1 MGFWL
6 QRNLSVG
13 ETLITSPPLTSFKV
27 RFAIANFY
35 CNLLTCILTRVNLSQ
50 QSESSKLTRV
60 SQSSISQ
67 RDFQSYASFWFSQTL
82 TQPFNSSS
90 QIFIDFNSFFLVCFQ
105 IPIRS
110 RPRPS
115 TPLPSLPRLL
125 LLIRPRGRRGT
136 PVGNRGG
143 PRAGRRPCRS
153 ASKPRRRRRKKRR
166 RGRESGEGRERERE
180 QKKEGVERKRERK
193 DRKRKKERERERTR
207 EREFFGPLGPF
218 S

>member
-6 QRNLSVG
+6 QWNLSVG
-13 ETLITSPPLTSFKV
+13 ETLITSPPLPSFMV
-27 RFAIANFY
+27 RFAIAKFY
-35 CNLLTCILTRVNLSQ
+35 CNPLTYILTRINLSQ

-67 RDFQSYASFWFSQTL
+67 RDFQSDASFWFSQTL

-115 TPLPSLPRLL
+115 GPRPSLPRLL

-136 PVGNRGG
+136 PLGDRGG
-143 PRAGRRPCRS
+143 PRAGRRPRRS
-153 ASKPRRRRRKKRR
+153 AS
-166 RGRESGEGRERERE
+166 
-180 QKKEGVERKRERK
+180 
-193 DRKRKKERERERTR
+193 
-207 EREFFGPLGPF
+207 
-218 S
+218 

>member
-67 RDFQSYASFWFSQTL
+67 RDFQSVASFWFSQTL
-82 TQPFNSSS
+82 TQSSTSSS
-90 QIFIDFNSFFLVCFQ
+90 QIFRVLISFSLGCFQ
-105 IPIRS
+105 ILVWFG
-110 RPRPS
+110 PRPPGLS
-115 TPLPSLPRLL
+115 PLPRLL
-125 LLIRPRGRRGT
+125 LLVRRWTRRWT
-136 PVGNRGG
+136 PVGDGAGSRG
-143 PRAGRRPCRS
+143 ARRPRRS
-153 ASKPRRRRRKKRR
+153 AP
-166 RGRESGEGRERERE
+166 
-180 QKKEGVERKRERK
+180 
-193 DRKRKKERERERTR
+193 
-207 EREFFGPLGPF
+207 
-218 S
+218 

>member
-1 MGFWL
+1 MSFWL

-90 QIFIDFNSFFLVCFQ
+90 QIFMGFNSFFFRLFSDPDS
-105 IPIRS
+105 ISASIFRPTALAPS
-110 RPRPS
+110 PPPPRP
-115 TPLPSLPRLL
+115 TP
-125 LLIRPRGRRGT
+125 
-136 PVGNRGG
+136 
-143 PRAGRRPCRS
+143 S
-153 ASKPRRRRRKKRR
+153 ASLDACGRRRRLTWSPTPPPFGAVAEKKKKKEEKERQRKRR
-166 RGRESGEGRERERE
+166 RT
-180 QKKEGVERKRERK
+180 RKRERTEE
-193 DRKRKKERERERTR
+193 RESRKKERKK
-207 EREFFGPLGPF
+207 G
-218 S
+218 

>member
-67 RDFQSYASFWFSQTL
+67 RDFQSYANFWFSQTL

-105 IPIRS
+105 IPFRF

-115 TPLPSLPRLL
+115 GPRPPLPRLL
-125 LLIRPRGRRGT
+125 FLVRRRARRWT
-136 PVGNRGG
+136 PVGDGAGSRG
-143 PRAGRRPCRS
+143 ARRPRRS
-153 ASKPRRRRRKKRR
+153 AP
-166 RGRESGEGRERERE
+166 
-180 QKKEGVERKRERK
+180 
-193 DRKRKKERERERTR
+193 
-207 EREFFGPLGPF
+207 
-218 S
+218 